1 MTMKMIRGLCS
12 CRPLALALVLAGIVV
27 TAGAATT
34 FALPAP
40 PLELVQDEAKFAP
53 FAREVSAKVEQLL
66 GDPAAVDDPGAL
78 AMLLST
84 RVHLAHHF
92 SDNEKA
98 IATAAWIRSRQTD
111 PAGRAF
117 AGLTT
122 LASVEA
128 RRRHPGSPPTDAAY
142 RATFRAEF
150 DRRLAALPRTPEM
163 TAFLRGQRQKI
174 AEITEAALLAE
185 TRDVIAPAIA
195 RRGHC
200 GLAEAD
206 QLVRVRH
213 RLLGILPVR
222 GETLAALDAAITA
235 RENNEAS
242 PCSRSDMRLEDKARH
257 RGCQSSVV
265 DCVVPNAMPFVSITA
280 AIP

>member
-1 MTMKMIRGLCS
+1 MNLQDPPFGRIMQCAFAVAFT
-12 CRPLALALVLAGIVV
+12 LAV
-27 TAGAATT
+27 AAMPAKATEVR

-53 FAREVSAKVEQLL
+53 FAREVAAKVEELL
-66 GDPAAVDDPGAL
+66 GDPASVDDAATL
-78 AMLLST
+78 RTLLST

-92 SDNEKA
+92 AEDEKA
-98 IATAAWIRSRQTD
+98 ITTAAWIRSLQAD
-111 PAGRAF
+111 AAGRAF

-128 RRRHPGSPPTDAAY
+128 RRRHPGRPPSDPAY
-142 RATFRAEF
+142 RATFRVEF

-163 TAFLRGQRQKI
+163 TAYLRGQRQKI
-174 AEITEAALLAE
+174 AEITESALLGE
-185 TRDVIAPAIA
+185 MRGVIVPALA

-213 RLLGILPVR
+213 RLLSILPVR
-222 GETLAALDAAITA
+222 EETLAALDAAVAA
-235 RENNEAS
+235 RTS
-242 PCSRSDMRLEDKARH
+242 P
-257 RGCQSSVV
+257 
-265 DCVVPNAMPFVSITA
+265 
-280 AIP
+280 